1 MRHRTRKPVGML
13 WLMGGV
19 AAGVG
24 VGWLTAPR
32 RGDWLRNQIRQKL
45 GHWRRVGRRRLEKQG
60 RDLSHRVH
68 GGVAELRSV
77 WSGREHYVDAN
88 TLVDQVHSQIGREF
102 AETLSHVNLNAVDH
116 TVYLHGYV
124 READERERLI
134 AAIHGIEGVR
144 DISASE
150 LRVVAEPAEAA
161 APPVAHFP
169 ESDTRQASAPAPPA
183 RTRRRPAAPRGER

>member
-1 MRHRTRKPVGML
+1 MARKMQKSAGAL
-13 WLMGGV
+13 WLLGGV

-68 GGVAELRSV
+68 GGVAELRSL

-124 READERERLI
+124 HEAAERERLI
-134 AAIHGIEGVR
+134 AAIHGVEGVR
-144 DISASE
+144 DVSAAE
-150 LRVVAEPAEAA
+150 LRVIA
-161 APPVAHFP
+161 APSGDTLPVAPFP
-169 ESDTRQASAPAPPA
+169 ESDTREASAPAPPA
-183 RTRRRPAAPRGER
+183 RTRRRPSSSRGSS

>member
-124 READERERLI
+124 RDADERDRLI

-144 DISASE
+144 DVSAAE
-150 LRVVAEPAEAA
+150 LRVAAEAPEDP
-161 APPVAHFP
+161 APQVAPFP
-169 ESDTRQASAPAPPA
+169 ESDTREASAPAPPA
-183 RTRRRPAAPRGER
+183 RTR

>member
-1 MRHRTRKPVGML
+1 MRQRKRKPEGML

-45 GHWRRVGRRRLEKQG
+45 GHWRRAGRRRLEKQG

-124 READERERLI
+124 REAEERERLI
-134 AAIHGIEGVR
+134 AAIAAVEGVR
-144 DISASE
+144 DVSATE
-150 LRVVAEPAEAA
+150 LRVAADPLDDITPQVAP
-161 APPVAHFP
+161 FP
-169 ESDTRQASAPAPPA
+169 ESDTRDASAPAPPA
-183 RTRRRPAAPRGER
+183 RARRRPPTPRGAS